1 MNIMAKFKV
10 IIKEELTRS
19 VLVEAEDIAE
29 AIEKTEEA
37 YNNEEVVLDYNDYDG
52 ASFNAEEIEEYEYN
66 ELADIEGLNIIGE
79 ES

>member
-37 YNNEEVVLDYNDYDG
+37 YNNEEVVLNYNDYDG
-52 ASFNAEEIEEYEYN
+52 ASFNAEEIEEYNQKYGLLNYN
-66 ELADIEGLNIIGE
+66 MDEEGE
-79 ES
+79 